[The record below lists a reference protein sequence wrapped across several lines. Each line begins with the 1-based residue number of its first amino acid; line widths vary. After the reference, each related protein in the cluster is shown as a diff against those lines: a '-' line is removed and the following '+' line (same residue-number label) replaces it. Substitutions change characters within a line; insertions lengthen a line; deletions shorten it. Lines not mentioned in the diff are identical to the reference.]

1 MCLCP
6 GVSGR
11 GVGRQWLAAGPGAL
25 NTAVLGAVAWWHR
38 SFWRRSP
45 CQHCERCSVMSDS
58 LWLHGL
64 YSPWNS
70 PGQNTGVGSL
80 SLLWGI
86 FPTQRLNPGLLHCRQ
101 ILYQLSHQGS
111 PLLPL
116 LLASYQQT
124 IGLKIYWAW
133 PCPPEQDP
141 GLLTARTSQS
151 GSFHKP
157 LTSFIRGLTEWNH
170 HHRKLTKPDH
180 VGSQPC
186 LTQWNYEPCH
196 VGPCKMN
203 GSWWTVLT
211 KCGPLEKGM
220 ASHLNILA
228 LRTPWTVW
236 KGKN

>member
-1 MCLCP
+1 MCIRIIPSEGHPRPTIACRLQD
-6 GVSGR
+6 R
-11 GVGRQWLAAGPGAL
+11 
-25 NTAVLGAVAWWHR
+25 AVLG
-38 SFWRRSP
+38 
-45 CQHCERCSVMSDS
+45 QTTNS
-58 LWLHGL
+58 L
-64 YSPWNS
+64 
-70 PGQNTGVGSL
+70 T
-80 SLLWGI
+80 
-86 FPTQRLNPGLLHCRQ
+86 
-101 ILYQLSHQGS
+101 HQ
-111 PLLPL
+111 
-116 LLASYQQT
+116 QK